1 MTAQGEGGVPASLI
15 LFTMVTG
22 FVFATAASCMPR
34 WWMALA
40 AISLLLTG
48 FSAFSDVRRRGR

>member
-1 MTAQGEGGVPASLI
+1 MTPEDRGGFSASLI

-40 AISLLLTG
+40 AIGLLLTG